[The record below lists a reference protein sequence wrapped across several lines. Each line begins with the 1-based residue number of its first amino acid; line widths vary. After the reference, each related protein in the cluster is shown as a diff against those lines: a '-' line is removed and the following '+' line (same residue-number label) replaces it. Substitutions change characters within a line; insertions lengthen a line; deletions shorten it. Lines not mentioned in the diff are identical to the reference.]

1 MRKYVVS
8 DRVRNSSTSLLSVV
22 TVRLITLSIMSQID
36 KIESGDLRKNAVS
49 CSVINGQL

>member
-1 MRKYVVS
+1 MRKYVVN
-8 DRVRNSSTSLLSVV
+8 DRVRNSSTTLLSVV
-22 TVRLITLSIMSQID
+22 TVRLTLSIMSQID